1 VWWAAVRAINHAL
14 LSCAKLNREKEFAMS
29 ELGIG
34 ACMPPWPQ
42 PSEIKHAA
50 NNGQCRLC
58 MMFSDIIVLLPEI
71 RPLQRLANKKHT
83 LLNITSFSNCKSF

>member
-1 VWWAAVRAINHAL
+1 MWWAAVRAINHAL

-50 NNGQCRLC
+50 HLHGMAANMNGDRRSSHILYIC
-58 MMFSDIIVLLPEI
+58 VLL
-71 RPLQRLANKKHT
+71 LC
-83 LLNITSFSNCKSF
+83 S